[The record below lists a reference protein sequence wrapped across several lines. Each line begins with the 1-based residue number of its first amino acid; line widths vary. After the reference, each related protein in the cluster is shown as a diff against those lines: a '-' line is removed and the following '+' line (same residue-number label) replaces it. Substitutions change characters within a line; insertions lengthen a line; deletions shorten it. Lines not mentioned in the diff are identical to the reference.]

1 MSLVDR
7 GRGRFDYGRG
17 KGDVMMEAH
26 NMEECTLKMEKGAT
40 ESRNM
45 GSLQELRKAGKW
57 ILPLSLQKEAS
68 LANTLTLAQ
77 RTDFRVLTFRTLR
90 VYELF

>member
-40 ESRNM
+40 ESKKY
-45 GSLQELRKAGKW
+45 G
-57 ILPLSLQKEAS
+57 
-68 LANTLTLAQ
+68 
-77 RTDFRVLTFRTLR
+77 
-90 VYELF
+90 